1 MKISEFAVKNYQFTL
16 VIFLMT
22 VVLGLTTFLNMP
34 RSEDPVINS
43 PNFPI
48 VVIYPGAS
56 PEDLEE
62 LVVDP
67 LEKTIYALENIKRIE
82 TEISK
87 DRLGMKDPKEIVN

>member
-1 MKISEFAVKNYQFTL
+1 
-16 VIFLMT
+16 MT

-56 PEDLEE
+56 PEYL
-62 LVVDP
+62 
-67 LEKTIYALENIKRIE
+67 
-82 TEISK
+82 
-87 DRLGMKDPKEIVN
+87 